1 MIEYKIFW
9 KKSAVK
15 ELKKIPNQFADK
27 IYDAISELSNEPRPD
42 NSKNMVSLS
51 KHYRL
56 KVGDYRV
63 VYSIEDK
70 ILIIEIIRI
79 AHRKEVY
86 KWLYLGSLRY
96 TMSGAG
102 QVLNYKSYEP
112 YGGTLL
118 YIFPHYSI

>member
-79 AHRKEVY
+79 AHRKDVY
-86 KWLYLGSLRY
+86 K
-96 TMSGAG
+96 
-102 QVLNYKSYEP
+102 
-112 YGGTLL
+112 
-118 YIFPHYSI
+118 